1 RNCETQNPYQ
11 NRVRLNG
18 SYPLPWDLQAAA
30 VFQSLPAANYA
41 ANYTAATA
49 AIQPSLGRPLAGG
62 TRNVTVDLLAPG
74 SSFLEHRINQF
85 DVRLTKRF
93 RLEGHSRVQ
102 ANFDLYN
109 LLNSST
115 TLQVN
120 STLGPKWLQPTQILD
135 ARLIKF
141 GVQVD
146 F

>member
-1 RNCETQNPYQ
+1 
-11 NRVRLNG
+11 
-18 SYPLPWDLQAAA
+18 LQAAA

-41 ANYTAATA
+41 ANYTVSTT

-62 TRNVTVDLLAPG
+62 TRNVTLDLLAPG
-74 SSFLEHRINQF
+74 SSFLDQRINQV
-85 DVRLTKRF
+85 DVRLTKLFRF
-93 RLEGHSRVQ
+93 QGRSRLS
-102 ANFDLYN
+102 ANVDMYN

-120 STLGPKWLQPTQILD
+120 STVGPKWLQPTQILD